1 MLVGQWY
8 KFADVSAFNRFKESC
23 YSNEQIAT
31 FILTHKYFKV
41 ITIDEDTG
49 AVVSA
54 RTIDGT
60 VTDDL
65 HFHFSIK
72 AEEYEFFVPAQVEW
86 KEHEFYKLVDP
97 IGFRNASAINSHI
110 ADTIKDKVFVVKK
123 TDSIFDNA
131 RVLSL
136 YVRNDDGYGEEFK
149 CTITLREL
157 VFFVRC
163 RRDGTIL
170 DDYRDFHFPSFDE
183 MNEANEKE
191 VENNPIIE
199 VNGKITIVV
208 DDEQSRL
215 FAIKALEGIRFANV

>member
-8 KFADVSAFNRFKESC
+8 KFKDVTSFNKFKERC
-23 YSNEQIAT
+23 CSNEQIAT

-41 ITIDEDTG
+41 IAIDEDTG
-49 AVVSA
+49 TVLSA

-65 HFHFSIK
+65 HFHFSIR
-72 AEEYEFFVPAQVEW
+72 AEEYELFTYAQVEW
-86 KEHEFYKLVDP
+86 KEHEFYRLVDP
-97 IGFRNASAINSHI
+97 VGFRNASAINSHI
-110 ADTIKDKVFVVKK
+110 ANEVKDNIFIVKR
-123 TDSIFDNA
+123 TDRIFDNA

-136 YVRNDDGYGEEFK
+136 HTITDKGYGEEFK

-163 RRDGTIL
+163 SRDGTIL
-170 DDYRDFHFPSFDE
+170 DDYRDFQLPAFDE
-183 MNEANEKE
+183 TTE

>member
-8 KFADVSAFNRFKESC
+8 KFKDVSAFNRFKEKSC
-23 YSNEQIAT
+23 FNGQIAT

-41 ITIDEDTG
+41 IAIDEDTG
-49 AVVSA
+49 TIISA

-72 AEEYEFFVPAQVEW
+72 AAEHEFFTRAQVEW
-86 KEHEFYKLVDP
+86 KEHEFYRLVDP
-97 IGFRNASAINSHI
+97 VGFRNASAINSHI
-110 ADTIKDKVFVVKK
+110 ANTIKDNVFVVKK
-123 TDSIFDNA
+123 TDHIFDNA

-136 YVRNDDGYGEEFK
+136 YVKTDDGYGEEFK

-163 RRDGTIL
+163 NRDGTIL
-170 DDYRDFHFPSFDE
+170 DDYRDFQFPAFDE
-183 MNEANEKE
+183 MNENE